1 MSVDTYTETT
11 KIDKLLKKP
20 TSHFQLSTTQLY
32 NKILDNN
39 EGVLT
44 ELGAVNASTGKYTGR
59 SPKDKFFVS
68 EPSYRDNIDWGEIN
82 QPIDEETFLKLYH
95 KVLDYLDKKDELYV
109 FKGYAGSDKD
119 TMLKLT
125 VINELAWHNLFAKN
139 MFIRPESKEEA
150 LEKERIQNKKT
161 ITKQQEDYNHMVST
175 KDRKIDALKLFSKN
189 HSEYVTDMR
198 LIGIRERLVK
208 EKRIRP
214 EDMHIMANIFLPKDG
229 FNNIERIS
237 HLVLTRTGLYIID
250 SQLLKG
256 HVYNG
261 ISGGQF
267 KDLPPMEQVFDTLD
281 LDKSR
286 PQTIVMDQ
294 NDDKCSLS
302 FVNYSDQ
309 IEAIKQLAEDLQKH
323 LGAKY
328 TLTSILYFNP
338 KNEGDVTIS
347 NYNQNS
353 AVKVLVGAEQLDE
366 FFNKFV
372 FHGRIQYNVEDL
384 QQMMDKIESFN

>member
-1 MSVDTYTETT
+1 
-11 KIDKLLKKP
+11 
-20 TSHFQLSTTQLY
+20 
-32 NKILDNN
+32 
-39 EGVLT
+39 
-44 ELGAVNASTGKYTGR
+44 
-59 SPKDKFFVS
+59 
-68 EPSYRDNIDWGEIN
+68 
-82 QPIDEETFLKLYH
+82 
-95 KVLDYLDKKDELYV
+95 
-109 FKGYAGSDKD
+109 
-119 TMLKLT
+119 
-125 VINELAWHNLFAKN
+125 
-139 MFIRPESKEEA
+139 
-150 LEKERIQNKKT
+150 
-161 ITKQQEDYNHMVST
+161 
-175 KDRKIDALKLFSKN
+175 
-189 HSEYVTDMR
+189 
-198 LIGIRERLVK
+198 GIRERLVK

-294 NDDKCSLS
+294 NDDKRSLS

-309 IEAIKQLAEDLQKH
+309 IEAIKQLAEDLQKE

-328 TLTSILYFNP
+328 TPTSILYFNP